1 MNLIYVQ
8 KFQILSWYSWEWSN
22 KMKMKIIYSAINFR
36 MILIVIETLV
46 IYFFYDKFNF
56 NLQID
61 FSILSIAIVFPLV
74 FSITSA
80 YQKRQEAIGEF
91 NSFRNKM
98 IELTNL
104 FRAVDGTKKEDYTSF
119 FKSLLSLQD
128 DLLSILT
135 EQNPLKMENIRNKR
149 KEIFY
154 TLERYKGLYNEREKD
169 SIIRVKN
176 ELFECVEKLNTLKIH
191 VTPISL
197 RMYCLVFI
205 YLSPLVYNSNILA
218 SFDKSNFLELIVSIF
233 FSIIIGFILMALYN
247 IQEYIEDPFDQQ
259 GLDDLKFDK
268 MKVGGNEI
276 LE

>member
-1 MNLIYVQ
+1 MLSLI
-8 KFQILSWYSWEWSN
+8 KEMS
-22 KMKMKIIYSAINFR
+22 KKISVIYSAINFR
-36 MILIVIETLV
+36 MILIVAETLV
-46 IYFFYDKFNF
+46 IYFFYDKFDF

-61 FSILSIAIVFPLV
+61 FTILSIAIVFPLV

-104 FRAVDGTKKEDYTSF
+104 FRAVDGTNTKEYTAF
-119 FKSLLSLQD
+119 FKSLLGLQGD
-128 DLLSILT
+128 VLNILT
-135 EQNPLKMENIRNKR
+135 EKGSMTMQHVRNKR

-154 TLERYKGLYNEREKD
+154 TLENYKNHYNEREKD

-191 VTPISL
+191 ATPISL

-218 SFDKSNFLELIVSIF
+218 SFDKNNFLELVVSIF
-233 FSIIIGFILMALYN
+233 FSVMIGFILMALYN
-247 IQEYIEDPFDQQ
+247 IQEYIEDPFDQE

-268 MKVGGNEI
+268 MMVGESEI
-276 LE
+276 LD